1 LGITN
6 RGASVHQD
14 CRWQVAKKEM
24 KKPYKKLYLFIYP
37 ESIQLILFTLKF
49 EISIKSLF
57 TTNFFIINIEILI
70 LRIIKLFKAQRQINS
85 INMAI
90 TNY

>member
-1 LGITN
+1 
-6 RGASVHQD
+6 
-14 CRWQVAKKEM
+14 M

-70 LRIIKLFKAQRQINS
+70 LRIIKLFYCI
-85 INMAI
+85 
-90 TNY
+90 